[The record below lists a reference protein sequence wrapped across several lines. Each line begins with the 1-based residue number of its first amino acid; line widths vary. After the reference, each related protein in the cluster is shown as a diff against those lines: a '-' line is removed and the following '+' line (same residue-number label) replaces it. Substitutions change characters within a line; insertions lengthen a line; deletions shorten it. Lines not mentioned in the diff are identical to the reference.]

1 MDGEFHCCWLEGF
14 HGGVGGVTCV
24 LRMGRCVAIYTQ
36 GGYTCIHVTTFVGL
50 APFPT
55 PAGLRS
61 PTQWCFRA
69 SSAPLPCWGGDAFSI
84 TQLLALGLTWVILR
98 NDLPAATAFW
108 DEGGAVCWQKGASNP
123 RASKHGA
130 ASKRCHQLLQRGRGC
145 IAASLFQGH
154 TCERHAF
161 S

>member
-1 MDGEFHCCWLEGF
+1 MCFENGSVRGHIYSGWIYLHTYSQVCRPCPFSYPCWAAF
-14 HGGVGGVTCV
+14 SHSVV
-24 LRMGRCVAIYTQ
+24 LQ
-36 GGYTCIHVTTFVGL
+36 GLF
-50 APFPT
+50 
-55 PAGLRS
+55 S
-61 PTQWCFRA
+61 
-69 SSAPLPCWGGDAFSI
+69 PLPCWGGDACSI

-145 IAASLFQGH
+145 TAASLFQGH
-154 TCERHAF
+154 TCEQHAF